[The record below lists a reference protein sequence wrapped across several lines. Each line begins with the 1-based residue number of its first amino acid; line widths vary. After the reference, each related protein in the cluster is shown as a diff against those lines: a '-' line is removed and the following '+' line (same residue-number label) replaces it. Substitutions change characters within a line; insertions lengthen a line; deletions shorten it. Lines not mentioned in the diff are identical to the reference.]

1 MSWNKVKLGDVCN
14 IEKGT
19 TGILK
24 AVPGEYP
31 MVVTSEERKS
41 HNEFQFDDEAVIV
54 PLVSGT
60 GHGHASIKRIHFQK
74 GKFALGSI
82 LCAIIPK
89 DKKQLNAE
97 YLYRFLDLN
106 KEKELVARMKGM
118 ANVSLPFKEIAQ
130 IEIPLPALK
139 DQLKFVKQYEDLE
152 SKSNLLSTELTHQL
166 SLVKKLRQQLLQ
178 DAVQGKLVKQNPA
191 DEPAS
196 ELLKKIKA
204 EKEKLIAEK
213 KVKKEKELPPI
224 KLEEIPFDIP
234 DNWVWCRLG
243 EICTKV
249 TDGFHN
255 TPPKVASGF
264 PYISA
269 THVKSDNIDWKSC
282 HYVDEKYHRELYVK
296 TFPQKGEL
304 LIVNIGAGCGT
315 PAIINVD
322 YEFSFKNTAILKFN
336 QGLVNNKL
344 LYYYFLLRKEE
355 IYINLTKGG
364 LQPFLSL
371 AILNEIYFPLPPLA
385 EQNRIVQKL
394 DELMQRCND
403 LDASIKQSQ
412 SQNEKLL
419 QQVFREALQSK

>member
-1 MSWNKVKLGDVCN
+1 L
-14 IEKGT
+14 
-19 TGILK
+19 GILK